1 MRIERDI
8 TFYTAEGFECLMRVT
23 ADVDIHEDEFTFKI
37 DTMEMIQFHG
47 YKVSVPLDE
56 IDCKGEINRQIW
68 DALDDYISTNADEM
82 VQAEADYFHD
92 LAFDRWKES
101 KEHE

>member
-23 ADVDIHEDEFTFKI
+23 SDVEIKEDDFTFTI
-37 DTMEMIQFHG
+37 DTMEMTMFHG
-47 YKVSVPLDE
+47 QQVSVMLDE

-82 VQAEADYFHD
+82 LQAEADYEAD
-92 LAFDRWKES
+92 LAYDR
-101 KEHE
+101 